1 LRRLFIN
8 LNKKSQDAFN
18 IWQEYVNNVKNR
30 KILDMYKTQK
40 LWNSLNKI
48 PNRTLR
54 QAFSSITAGISP
66 KVITALKDL
75 YHNVVIR

>member
-1 LRRLFIN
+1 
-8 LNKKSQDAFN
+8 
-18 IWQEYVNNVKNR
+18 
-30 KILDMYKTQK
+30 MYKTQK
-40 LWNSLNKI
+40 LWNSMNKI

-75 YHNVVIR
+75 YHSVVIRKQQHFNRWKDVVEDLKKRGTLDELRA